1 MILLHTAGANLGFT
15 FSTIILICLTL
26 LLMFIYIKRK
36 KNDKIGFL
44 RKLGNWT
51 LWIFFS
57 FFLFTSVIYLAYVT
71 NLNPFITLLFYIPIF
86 IGFLIIYRRVR
97 MKMNRT
103 EDIQD
108 NV

>member
-1 MILLHTAGANLGFT
+1 MRLLHTAGANFGFT

-26 LLMFIYIKRK
+26 LLMFRYIKSK
-36 KNDKIGFL
+36 KNDKTGFL

-51 LWIFFS
+51 LWILFS

-86 IGFLIIYRRVR
+86 FGFWIIYRRER
-97 MKMNRT
+97 TKTNRT

-108 NV
+108 NL